1 MNFKKIIL
9 NTIVLLGLVFFSLT
23 NNLYAQ
29 DQVYQYS
36 EGNQNFLRRGVVL
49 DDDNILFGGA
59 NFYEYSNNIADRL
72 VKVFNTETNTLTD
85 YEFQNIIP
93 TSIDRGILVDVKRA
107 KNGEV
112 IMAFNNFFDK
122 NQQYPF
128 GTFSYVRYNPE
139 TGKEK
144 VVAIRS
150 KIASNIM
157 IQHVL
162 IESEDD
168 ADHFLIVGAERYD
181 INFGIGYYFAE
192 FKGDSLIF
200 EDVVEE
206 VPTLTYNNDDFYKVG
221 DNYTLVT
228 NGGISSPSSFFSAR
242 RNEVDEFVI
251 DSNASH
257 LPNDDAYATENER
270 VRGYSSSGIK
280 NVFLLN
286 DSTLVSPSRL
296 ATTDLFIHNPTKLFD
311 TTSLGL
317 YFFTPEIDSIK
328 FVDISRKYGYKY
340 CYDPFLSQTKKGDY
354 CFGGSMN
361 DFINRNEEANAPY
374 STGLIAMLND
384 TGKILWEH
392 EIKEEFADLRITAV
406 VATNDGGCVF
416 AGDRV
421 KEGVTNGID
430 MIVVKMDSLG
440 TLTSI
445 SDESLTHLFD
455 KQKIAAYPNPAQSQ
469 GKVNLSWSGMQKQN
483 WQVKFYDKQGRLV
496 YATEVLQGA
505 SESNIQLPELPSG
518 NYIIRAEGS
527 GKQVHTGTL
536 VID

>member
-1 MNFKKIIL
+1 MKS
-9 NTIVLLGLVFFSLT
+9 TFSLIKYMFLLILFSG
-23 NNLYAQ
+23 NLFAQ
-29 DQVYQYS
+29 DQVYQFS

-72 VKVFNTETNTLTD
+72 VKVFNTETNTLSD
-85 YEFQNIIP
+85 YEFQNILP
-93 TSIDRGILVDVKRA
+93 TAIDRGILVDVKRA

-128 GTFSYVRYNPE
+128 GTFAYVRYNPE
-139 TGKEK
+139 TGDEK
-144 VVAIRS
+144 VVVTRS

-162 IESEDD
+162 IESEED
-168 ADHFLIVGAERYD
+168 ADHFLIVGSERYD
-181 INFGIGYYFAE
+181 IIYGKGYYFAE

-200 EDVVEE
+200 EEVVEN
-206 VPTLTYNNDDFYKVG
+206 VQTLTYNNDNFYKVG
-221 DNYTLVT
+221 DTYTLVT
-228 NGGISSPSSFFSAR
+228 NGGIAAPSSFLLAT
-242 RNEVDEFVI
+242 RNEFGEFVI
-251 DSNASH
+251 DSTEAH
-257 LPNDDAYATENER
+257 LPREDAYATQTEQ
-270 VRGYSSSGIK
+270 VRGYTSSGIK
-280 NVFLLN
+280 NVFVLN
-286 DSTLVSPSRL
+286 DSSIVSPSRFYTIDVL
-296 ATTDLFIHNPTKLFD
+296 ITNPAKRFD

-328 FVDISRKYGYKY
+328 YVDISRKYGYKY
-340 CYDPFLSQTKKGDY
+340 CYDPFLSQTNKGDY

-445 SDESLTHLFD
+445 SDESLAHLFD
-455 KQKIAAYPNPAQSQ
+455 QQKIAVYPNPVQSQ
-469 GKVNLSWSGMQKQN
+469 GKVNLSWSGKQKQN
-483 WQVKFYDKQGRLV
+483 WQVKLYDKKGRLIH
-496 YATEVLQGA
+496 ATDIFQGVA
-505 SESNIQLPELPSG
+505 ESNIQLPELPIG

-527 GKQVHTGTL
+527 GKQVHTGT
-536 VID
+536 VVVD